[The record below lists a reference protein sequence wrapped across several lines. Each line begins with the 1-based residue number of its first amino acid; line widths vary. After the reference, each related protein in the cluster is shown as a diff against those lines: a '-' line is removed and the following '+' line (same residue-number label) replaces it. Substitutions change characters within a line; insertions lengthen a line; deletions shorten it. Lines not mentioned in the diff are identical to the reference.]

1 MCYRSYYLF
10 HSNEAFCLEEEDPR
24 IAVGNGAPQVV
35 RCLPSKQSTPA
46 VLSGDSKQMIC
57 DLLDVLCQPLQSNYC
72 LQSFNL
78 CISAL
83 LIKMAGYA
91 NTMAS
96 IRL

>member
-1 MCYRSYYLF
+1 MIFFVSC
-10 HSNEAFCLEEEDPR
+10 SNEAFCLEEEDPR

-46 VLSGDSKQMIC
+46 VLCGDSKQMIC
-57 DLLDVLCQPLQSNYC
+57 DLLDVLCQPLQSNNC

-78 CISAL
+78 CISVNY
-83 LIKMAGYA
+83 IKMTAGYA
-91 NTMAS
+91 NTVAS